1 MNRMG
6 SGNLYSEGGFPD
18 LDADVR
24 SNYIMNTTL
33 LGVEKADAILLI
45 GSNPRIEAPVFN
57 ARYIDLQRALVSRCA
72 MPSSTYDLIQDASC
86 VYRFALFLLLLH
98 AICVWGWF
106 RVLRRAV
113 ISIPSLYHLLGCQGG
128 FLPGVPSQHRCS
140 SILTYVNT

>member
-45 GSNPRIEAPVFN
+45 GSNPRLEAPVFN
-57 ARYIDLQRALVSRCA
+57 ARYAPCVCCTSVSSQSRLATCSWVA
-72 MPSSTYDLIQDASC
+72 
-86 VYRFALFLLLLH
+86 VLLLLEVCWLH
-98 AICVWGWF
+98 
-106 RVLRRAV
+106 VLLSGLGHSHLKFEWDNLLANVGVANAV
-113 ISIPSLYHLLGCQGG
+113 
-128 FLPGVPSQHRCS
+128 QH
-140 SILTYVNT
+140 I